1 MNIDTSKCT
10 NIGDNFDTDIDINY
24 IQDKIKKIKEE
35 FSAKQIERDELASLL
50 ILALF
55 SKVHLFLLG
64 PPGISK
70 TGGLNIF
77 ATCVENN
84 KLFEICIKDDTKYQ
98 ELFGEAIEHEGTVK
112 VNFED
117 TIVTSV
123 ISIIDEIWKGNSRTM
138 NSLLSIASKNRTAF
152 IRGAGKVTSDLS
164 SIFAASNE
172 LAQDTSLAALS
183 DRFSIKYLVNRISE
197 DENWKRFITKSYD
210 TNPEIVTKVTL
221 REINSVHY
229 NAVYSVSIPDYI
241 VDVFLR
247 IKKEALK
254 LGLNISDRRF
264 DDSQIILKT
273 SAFLNNRN
281 EVDLSDFFILRHIL
295 WTKEHE
301 IVTVYN
307 FLNEVIFGN
316 PDIITIEMNNIKSNI
331 KNLDTSK
338 EIYLNDFMNFRVNIQ
353 EDNVYETYTKNLI
366 NIYEAYREIYI
377 KIEKIENRHDYCMNV
392 EQLVHNNIFIED
404 FKQTNFNESNTQE
417 LKELENI
424 VSKTLGSLINWYKQ
438 NDAKYKYNENKDNF
452 FKALHQ

>member
-377 KIEKIENRHDYCMNV
+377 KIEKIGNRHDYCMNV